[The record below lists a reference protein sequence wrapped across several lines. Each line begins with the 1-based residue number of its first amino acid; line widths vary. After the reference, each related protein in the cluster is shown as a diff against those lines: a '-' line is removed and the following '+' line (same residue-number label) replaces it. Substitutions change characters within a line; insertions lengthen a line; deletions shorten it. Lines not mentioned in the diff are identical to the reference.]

1 MARARRASARASR
14 SPRRRR
20 VVISRL
26 FVAILGA
33 AALVFA
39 TGPRSH
45 SETAAAPPAA
55 SARRVK
61 GEATPALAATLRIS
75 VDDQVRFDY
84 VVTNTTTKQLEVRF
98 PNGRT
103 HDFVILDSL
112 EREVW
117 RWSEGRMFTQSL
129 QNRLLSGGE
138 TLSYEDRHP
147 AAALR
152 GRYTAV
158 AELASMNFPIQT
170 RVPFVVP

>member
-1 MARARRASARASR
+1 MNSR
-14 SPRRRR
+14 
-20 VVISRL
+20 I

-45 SETAAAPPAA
+45 SETAAASSAAPA
-55 SARRVK
+55 SRGK
-61 GEATPALAATLRIS
+61 GDKSEATAPLAAELRVS
-75 VDDQVRFDY
+75 VDDQVRLAY

-98 PNGRT
+98 PDGRT

-112 EREVW
+112 DREVW

-138 TLSYEDRHP
+138 TLSYEDHRP
-147 AAALR
+147 VAALH

-158 AELASMNFPIQT
+158 AQLASVNFPMET